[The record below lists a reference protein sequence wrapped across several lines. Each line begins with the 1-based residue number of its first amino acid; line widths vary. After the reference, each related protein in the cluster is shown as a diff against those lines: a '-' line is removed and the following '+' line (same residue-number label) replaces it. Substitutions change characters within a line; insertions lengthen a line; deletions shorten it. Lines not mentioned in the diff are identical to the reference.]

1 MFRKLPQ
8 YLLFISYS
16 HPRVSQLI
24 IEANTIERCRK
35 ELNKRII
42 AGMKVES
49 YCIKKVEYSMV
60 EKLDGIDMFRYLQ
73 EAIATTQTSGQ
84 KKRLINIG
92 AKND

>member
-8 YLLFISYS
+8 YLLFILYSY
-16 HPRVSQLI
+16 PRKAQLI
-24 IEANTIERCRK
+24 IEADTIERCRK

-73 EAIATTQTSGQ
+73 ETIAITQSSGQ
-84 KKRLINIG
+84 KKRLLNIG